1 MCTGRIWIN
10 GFSMDKAN
18 TAFIGIGSNL
28 GDRKGHIRSALR
40 MLAEAELIELGRVS
54 DLSETASLGA
64 SDQPDYLNA
73 VAELRTTL
81 SAGDLFGKL
90 ADIETVLGR
99 VREGKWS
106 PRTIDLDLLL
116 FGQEVI
122 DSLDLTVPH
131 PQMHL
136 RSFVLGGLCQLNGD
150 LTHPVL
156 KEPVGELARRLG
168 GSDFALDPELP
179 QLVSIAGNIGT
190 GKTTLA
196 KKLAAL
202 IGAELLFEP
211 YDTNPF
217 LPEVYAGKSELA
229 LDCQLYFLTARAGQ
243 LKPDALGRGQ
253 LWISDYIF
261 DKELVY
267 ARRLL
272 DARQFALYE
281 EIYYPFAADVAA
293 PVVVIYMHDTAQNC
307 LDRIHSRNLSYEQ
320 QIDLPYLEKL
330 SDDYDRLFADWKTC
344 PVIRVPKSEDA
355 DAEHLANQIGHY
367 TIGHSVVTG
376 STQCSEAI

>member
-1 MCTGRIWIN
+1 MAQT
-10 GFSMDKAN
+10 
-18 TAFIGIGSNL
+18 TAYIGLGSNL
-28 GDRKGHIRSALR
+28 GDRKNYIGRALE
-40 MLAEAELIELGRVS
+40 MLAEAESVELGRVS
-54 DLSETASLGA
+54 DVVETEALG
-64 SDQPDYLNA
+64 SDDYPSYLNA
-73 VAELRTTL
+73 VAGIETTL
-81 SAGDLFGKL
+81 NAQGLYGVLAG
-90 ADIETVLGR
+90 IETSLGR
-99 VREGKWS
+99 TRHGKWS
-106 PRTIDLDLLL
+106 PRTIDLDLLM
-116 FGQEVI
+116 FGREVVETP
-122 DSLDLTVPH
+122 DLVIPH

-136 RSFVLGGLCQLNGD
+136 RSFVLGGLCQLDGD
-150 LTHPVL
+150 LIHPLLGESVR
-156 KEPVGELARRLG
+156 ELARRLG

-179 QLVSIAGNIGT
+179 QLISIAGNIGS

-196 KKLAAL
+196 KKLASL
-202 IGAELLFEP
+202 MGAEVLFEP

-243 LKPDALGRGQ
+243 MKPDVLGRGQ
-253 LWISDYIF
+253 LWISDYMF
-261 DKELVY
+261 AKELVY

-293 PVVVIYMHDTAQNC
+293 PAVVIYMHDSAQNC

-320 QIDLPYLEKL
+320 QIDMPYLEKL

-355 DAEHLANQIGHY
+355 DVERLANQIRHY
-367 TIGHSVVTG
+367 TTGHSVPAG
-376 STQCSEAI
+376 SAGCSGAI